1 MEAAK
6 ANAQKP
12 VFQRFMEANNAL
24 VDCFAAVPKETL
36 QEQSSAALDS
46 MCAREKNEIKRI
58 LESNQMTMTQ
68 VVKDRVELAKRLE
81 TPEVRFIRHG
91 E

>member
-24 VDCFAAVPKETL
+24 ADCYAAVPKETL

-58 LESNQMTMTQ
+58 LESN
-68 VVKDRVELAKRLE
+68 
-81 TPEVRFIRHG
+81 
-91 E
+91 